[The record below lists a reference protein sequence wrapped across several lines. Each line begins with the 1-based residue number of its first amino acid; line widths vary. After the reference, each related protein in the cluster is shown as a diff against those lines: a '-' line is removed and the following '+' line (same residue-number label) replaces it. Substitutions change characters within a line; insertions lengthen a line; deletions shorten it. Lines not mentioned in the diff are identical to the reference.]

1 MLDYK
6 IRKMKREEIPLLEI
20 FLYEAIFQRPNA
32 EKMPENVIYQPE
44 LYVYIDDFGKE
55 SDRCF
60 VAEYNSQ
67 VIGAVWT
74 RILSGEI
81 QGFGHLNDQTP
92 EFAISVLEDF
102 RGQGIGMKLMRH
114 MLLELANAGYS
125 QTSLAVQK
133 DNYALAMYQALGFK
147 IVAENDEEFIMLY
160 TFHSDG
166 S

>member
-1 MLDYK
+1 
-6 IRKMKREEIPLLEI
+6 MKREEIPLLKT
-20 FLYEAIFQRPNA
+20 FLYEAIFQRPGV
-32 EKMPENVIYQPE
+32 EKLPKNVIYEPE
-44 LYVYIDDFGKE
+44 LSVYIDDFGKE

-60 VAEYNSQ
+60 VAEYKSKI
-67 VIGAVWT
+67 IGAVWT

-92 EFAISVLEDF
+92 EFAISVLKDF
-102 RGQGIGMKLMRH
+102 RGQGIGVKLMRQ
-114 MLLELANAGYS
+114 MLLELENVGYA

-160 TFHSDG
+160 TFHSNN